1 MQKEKRWREARTPGT
16 GSARDAGC
24 DCEEDMTVIFSFM
37 KLSRKDERFLLELVT
52 LIRMAAYAYAPKML
66 YSYNRMIQGVGL

>member
-1 MQKEKRWREARTPGT
+1 
-16 GSARDAGC
+16 
-24 DCEEDMTVIFSFM
+24 M